1 MGGTTKPTVKAT
13 APMPTTTPQLQA
25 FISNFMQGGSGA
37 NAFQYQPK
45 TTTITDLTQ
54 TSQPD
59 ITSIING
66 TMQQLLG
73 RNATAQEIK
82 DYGAELLAAERANT
96 GKYSASLQYSS
107 QTGKPLVSTG
117 TQLVVGVNPQ
127 SFIENIIRGTGE
139 AKQYNI
145 MNTYMGALQNLA
157 DQFKGSYNG

>member
-1 MGGTTKPTVKAT
+1 MATGTSSQGAAAMPQTSDQLKAFIAAMNQGGTGT
-13 APMPTTTPQLQA
+13 
-25 FISNFMQGGSGA
+25 

-73 RNATAQEIK
+73 RNATADEIK
-82 DYGAELLAAERANT
+82 NYGAELLAAERANT
-96 GKYSASLQYSS
+96 GQYSAQLQYSS

-117 TQLVVGVNPQ
+117 TQLVAGVNPAD
-127 SFIENIIRGTGE
+127 FIANIIRGTGE

>member
-1 MGGTTKPTVKAT
+1 MGGTTKPTVT
-13 APMPTTTPQLQA
+13 APQTPVTKANFGQILSQFMP
-25 FISNFMQGGSGA
+25 SGTA

-73 RNATAQEIK
+73 RNATADEIK
-82 DYGAELLAAERANT
+82 NYGAELLAAERANT
-96 GKYSASLQYSS
+96 GQYSAQLQYSS

-117 TQLVVGVNPQ
+117 TQLVAGVNPAD
-127 SFIENIIRGTGE
+127 FIANIIRGTGE